1 MVPEVSAKFRT
12 TQYFPTS
19 RPFLRTCIFS
29 LLTVSMSDLLP
40 RRASYSSL
48 RVVVVAVVLV
58 VVVVVVVVVVLVVAV
73 VVVVFIVML
82 FF

>member
-1 MVPEVSAKFRT
+1 MKQRPSFSRSNL
-12 TQYFPTS
+12 TS
-19 RPFLRTCIFS
+19 STCGHQGDQKRH
-29 LLTVSMSDLLP
+29 TMSDLLP
-40 RRASYSSL
+40 RRASFSSL

-58 VVVVVVVVVVLVVAV
+58 VGVVVVVVVVLVVAV